1 MSRVF
6 LTSYITQVETENTL
20 RKSNSVES
28 VNSKRY
34 LSALESDIPG
44 VGDTGRDA
52 GRDAGRPR
60 PEGAE
65 QSAPVVPP
73 RVDKM
78 DLNNSELIR
87 GFSFR

>member
-1 MSRVF
+1 MEPDAS
-6 LTSYITQVETENTL
+6 L
-20 RKSNSVES
+20 RKSTSVES

-34 LSALESDIPG
+34 LSALDSDIPG
-44 VGDTGRDA
+44 LGDAGRQE

-65 QSAPVVPP
+65 QVPPLVPP

-78 DLNNSELIR
+78 DLNNST
-87 GFSFR
+87 SCHM